1 MRLKN
6 TSIVPPIG
14 FTYQAPDTKAV
25 ITGGDFLELARNV
38 TRHRS
43 ANNLKINENQ
53 EQMIHDQMCDKL
65 GPDHCEGFGLGDAVH
80 ALAQP
85 IARAIDLMAGTNI
98 RGCGSCASRRAMLN
112 S

>member
-1 MRLKN
+1 MRLKD

-14 FTYQAPDTKAV
+14 FTYQDPDTKMV
-25 ITGGDFLELARNV
+25 ITGGYFEELVRNV
-38 TRHRS
+38 TRHRA

-53 EQMIHDQMCDKL
+53 EQMIHDQICDKL
-65 GPDHCEGFGLGDAVH
+65 GPDHCESFGLGDAVH

-85 IARAIDLMAGTNI
+85 IARAIDMVAGTNI
-98 RGCGSCASRRAMLN
+98 RGCGSCAKRRAMLN